1 MIYYHIGII
10 EILLSLPRRIR
21 YMAYT
26 VEELKLL
33 YWKLKTA
40 YGFTSDADF
49 MNAWRKDPETWAPVF
64 SIRQTLIDLLII
76 N

>member
-1 MIYYHIGII
+1 
-10 EILLSLPRRIR
+10 
-21 YMAYT
+21 MAYT